1 MNNNST
7 PTDSREQFCNPELW
21 GGIECTI
28 NRVGDRYRDQLLYSG
43 HYDRHQDLELIAS
56 LGIKAL
62 RYPILWERHEHVKGE
77 IPDWNW
83 VDQQLDFLK
92 EKKIEP
98 IAGLVHHGS
107 GPPFT
112 NLLDENFPFYLAEYA
127 SKVANRFPWL
137 QYYTPVNEPLTTA
150 RFSGLYGLW
159 YPHHFDDESFL
170 KTLVNQVKGVV
181 LSMQA
186 IRAVNP
192 HAKLI
197 QTEDLA
203 KIHSTKR
210 LRYQA
215 KFENHRAW
223 LTWDLLHGR
232 VNEKHTLWKYFLSN
246 GIAESS
252 LSFFLENPCVPDV
265 MGLNYYITS
274 ERYLDGNLKRY
285 PSHTYGGNGRHSYA
299 DVEAVRVSE
308 RTGLFHLLNEAW
320 TRYRIPIAITEA
332 HLNCTREEQMR
343 WFYEVWQTACDA
355 KKSGIDLRAVT
366 AWSLLGSFDWNTLLT
381 QENRHYETGVFELRN
396 NSLRPTA
403 FTKMIQSLGKNETK
417 EHPVLH
423 TKGWWYRNDRFVIE
437 PRTAKEFGEKKPA
450 TPLLIIGKYG
460 TLGSAFIR
468 VCNQRGIHH
477 ISLSRNELNIASGK
491 NLKEA
496 IDIYKPWAIIN
507 TAGYVKVDEAE
518 NNREE
523 CFLTNA
529 QGPANL
535 ASVCREKGIR
545 FMTFSSDLVFGG
557 EKCSPYFESDTVKP
571 LNVYGKSKAQGENLV
586 SRNDPTAL
594 IIRTSSFF
602 GPWDRYNF
610 AYQVLQSLNMRTS
623 FTAVDDVIISP
634 TYVPDL
640 VHHTLDLLI
649 DEESGIWHVTNDGV
663 ASWADFAKEVASRG
677 GYAQQK
683 IKPSKSSQMFWK
695 ATRPPYSVLQSSRG
709 LKLPTL
715 DHALERFFR
724 EKI

>member
-7 PTDSREQFCNPELW
+7 PTDSRERFCNPELW

-28 NRVGDRYRDQLLYSG
+28 NRVGDQYRDQLLYSG
-43 HYDRHQDLELIAS
+43 HYYRDQDIESINS
-56 LGIKAL
+56 LGVTAL
-62 RYPILWERHEHVKGE
+62 RYPILWERHESEKGKTL
-77 IPDWNW
+77 DWSW
-83 VDQQLDFLK
+83 IERQLNLLR
-92 EKKIEP
+92 EKKIQP
-98 IAGLVHHGS
+98 IAGLLHHGS
-107 GPPFT
+107 GPSFT
-112 NLLDENFPFYLAEYA
+112 NLLDEKFPIHLAEYA
-127 SKVANRFPWL
+127 SQVAQKFPWIE
-137 QYYTPVNEPLTTA
+137 YYTPVNEPLTTS

-159 YPHHFDDESFL
+159 YPHHYDEESFL
-170 KTLVNQVKGVV
+170 KMLINQVRGII
-181 LSMQA
+181 LSMRE
-186 IRAVNP
+186 IRKVNP
-192 HAKLI
+192 NAKLV

-203 KIHSTKR
+203 KVHSTKR

-232 VNEKHTLWKYFLSN
+232 VNDNHPLWKYFLKH
-246 GIAESS
+246 GIDESS
-252 LSFFLENPCVPDV
+252 LNFFMENPCVPYI

-285 PSHTYGGNGRHSYA
+285 PSHTYGGNGKHSYA

-308 RTGLFHLLNEAW
+308 RAGLYHLLQEAW
-320 TRYRIPIAITEA
+320 TRYRTPIAITEA

-343 WFYEVWQTACDA
+343 WFYEIWQTSCQA
-355 KKSGIDLRAVT
+355 KKSGVDLRAVT
-366 AWSLLGSFDWNTLLT
+366 AWSLFGSFDWNTLLT
-381 QENRHYETGVFELRN
+381 QENRHYETGVFELKN

-403 FTKMIQSLGKNETK
+403 FTKMIKSLGANETK

-460 TLGSAFIR
+460 TLASAFIR
-468 VCNQRGIHH
+468 ICNQRGIHH
-477 ISLSRNELNIASGK
+477 VALSRNDLNIASSK
-491 NLKEA
+491 NLKTA
-496 IDIYKPWAIIN
+496 IDLYKPWAIVN
-507 TAGYVKVDEAE
+507 TAGYVMVDEAE
-518 NNREE
+518 NNLEE
-523 CFLTNA
+523 CFLTNTHA
-529 QGPANL
+529 PANL
-535 ASVCREKGIR
+535 ASICRDAGIR

-557 EKCSPYFESDTVKP
+557 EKRSPYIEGDQVKP
-571 LNVYGKSKAQGENLV
+571 LNVYGESKAKCENLV
-586 SRNDPTAL
+586 SLNDPSAL

-610 AYQVLQSLNMRTS
+610 AYQVLQSLQTRTP
-623 FTAVDDVIISP
+623 FAAVDDVVISP

-640 VHHTLDLLI
+640 VHQTLDLLI

-663 ASWADFAKEVASRG
+663 ASWADFAEEVASRAG
-677 GYAQQK
+677 FARQK
-683 IKPSKSSQMFWK
+683 IKISTSSQMCWK

-715 DHALERFFR
+715 DHAIERFFK